1 VLDVAVILNPGSG
14 SSGGDETAARLI
26 ELFATMGREATILA
40 AGPGRS
46 VADQA
51 RRAVKEGCRVAVAA
65 GGDGTVNAVAGAVAG
80 TDTPLGVIPLGT
92 LNHFAKDLDL
102 PFKLE
107 DAVQLIAHG
116 ATRRV
121 DVGEVN
127 GRVFVNNSSLGVYPR
142 IVALRRRSGATGW
155 GKWLAALWATMTVLR
170 RRPFMAVRIRTAD
183 ETVVRATPF
192 VFVGNNEYR
201 MEGINAA
208 SRPGLTDG
216 HLAVYVMHATRR
228 RSLLLLGWQVVLLGV
243 DRVRELELFK
253 VEEAAID
260 TRRRVAVALDGEVTP
275 MEPPLNYRIRPLA
288 LIVLAPAA
296 SGAPPAS
303 GDAAGGSNPP

>member
-1 VLDVAVILNPGSG
+1 MLDVAVILNPGSG
-14 SSGGDETAARLI
+14 SSGGEDTAARLI
-26 ELFATMGREATILA
+26 ELFATRGREATILA

-46 VADQA
+46 VVDQA

-80 TDTPLGVIPLGT
+80 TETPLGVIPLGT

-107 DAVQLIAHG
+107 DAVQLIAQG

-142 IVALRRRSGATGW
+142 IVALRRRSGASGR
-155 GKWLAALWATMTVLR
+155 GKWLAALWATMAVLR
-170 RRPFMAVRIRTAD
+170 RRPFMAVRIRTPE
-183 ETVVRATPF
+183 ETLLRRTPF

-201 MEGINAA
+201 MSGIDAG
-208 SRPGLTDG
+208 SRESLTG
-216 HLAVYVMHATRR
+216 GRLALYVMHAERR
-228 RSLLLLGWQVVLLGV
+228 RSLLLLGWRVVLQGV
-243 DRVRELELFK
+243 DRVRELELFQ
-253 VEEAAID
+253 VEEAVIE
-260 TRRRVAVALDGEVTP
+260 TRGRVGVALDGEVRAMT
-275 MEPPLNYRIRPLA
+275 PPLTYRIRPLA
-288 LIVLAPAA
+288 LTVVAT
-296 SGAPPAS
+296 
-303 GDAAGGSNPP
+303 

>member
-14 SSGGDETAARLI
+14 TSGGDETAARLI
-26 ELFATMGREATILA
+26 ELFAANGREATILA

-46 VADQA
+46 LADQA
-51 RRAVKEGCRVAVAA
+51 RRAVTEGCRVVVAA

-80 TDTPLGVIPLGT
+80 TETPLGVIPLGT

-107 DAVQLIAHG
+107 DAVELIAHG

-142 IVALRRRSGATGW
+142 IVALRRRSGPTGR
-155 GKWLAALWATMTVLR
+155 GKWLAALWATMAVLR
-170 RRPFMAVRIRTAD
+170 RRPFMAVRIQTAD
-183 ETVVRATPF
+183 ETIVRTTPF
-192 VFVGNNEYR
+192 VFVGNDEYR
-201 MEGINAA
+201 MVGINAA
-208 SRPGLTDG
+208 SRPSLTGG
-216 HLAVYVMHATRR
+216 HLAVYVMHASRR
-228 RSLLLLGWQVVLLGV
+228 RSLLLLGWQVMLRGV

-253 VEEAAID
+253 VAEAVIE
-260 TRRRVAVALDGEVTP
+260 TRRRVVMALDGEVTAIA
-275 MEPPLNYRIRPLA
+275 PPLNYRSRPLD
-288 LIVLAPAA
+288 LVVLAP
-296 SGAPPAS
+296 PPS
-303 GDAAGGSNPP
+303 EPSTDSH